1 MSLSL
6 SDIIPPL
13 DYYTPRLI
21 FLKSNIESGAC
32 VGGKK
37 GNLKCYTY
45 LKVKIFFLSF
55 NWLK

>member
-21 FLKSNIESGAC
+21 FLKSNMESGAC
-32 VGGKK
+32 GGEKREFK
-37 GNLKCYTY
+37 VLHLSESENL
-45 LKVKIFFLSF
+45 LPEL
-55 NWLK
+55 